1 VNDTPR
7 LQPLPSEQWDAAVRD
22 ALSPLL
28 SGERANPVAAG
39 NVLGTLVRHPAL
51 THAYLQF
58 NAHLLLDSTLSAR
71 VREVAVLRAVLLRRS
86 EYLWAHHIPLAER
99 AGLRREEIEQIRAGE
114 PSDDTDRIVVRA
126 VDELDGD
133 CTLSDATWALL
144 SERFDE
150 RQVLDLIFTAGCYQL
165 LAVAV
170 NSLAV
175 QAEDPGDGVGGRSR

>member
-1 VNDTPR
+1 MTDPR
-7 LQPLPSEQWDAAVRD
+7 LEPLPPGEWDAAVVD

-28 SGERANPVAAG
+28 PAQRANPVDAG

-51 THAYLQF
+51 TRAYLHF

-86 EYLWAHHIPLAER
+86 EYLWEHHIPLAER
-99 AGLRREEIEQIRAGE
+99 AGLARQEIDQIRAGQ
-114 PSDDTDRIVVRA
+114 PVDDTDRIVVRA
-126 VDELDGD
+126 VDELDRD
-133 CTLSDATWALL
+133 CTLSDATWAMLR
-144 SERFDE
+144 EHFDE

-170 NSLAV
+170 NALAV
-175 QAEDPGDGVGGRSR
+175 PPEDPAEDVDGPSR